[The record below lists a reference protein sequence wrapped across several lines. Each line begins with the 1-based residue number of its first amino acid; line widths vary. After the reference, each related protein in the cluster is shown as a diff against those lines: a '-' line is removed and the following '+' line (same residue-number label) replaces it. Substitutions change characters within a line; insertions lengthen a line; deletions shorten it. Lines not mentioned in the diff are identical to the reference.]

1 DLVSHIDRVRQQFRA
16 AKQARHMATE
26 QKDTITIQ
34 LDWSENYKLKQ
45 ARQEKVSEC
54 NCILLIVLRDSFLLA
69 SYYYEQHIS
78 ILSGYVWKKD
88 DCFSFVSISDDTNH
102 RSEAAVQHLLDLFKS
117 DVNTNMTN

>member
-1 DLVSHIDRVRQQFRA
+1 
-16 AKQARHMATE
+16 MATE

-45 ARQEKVSEC
+45 ARQEK
-54 NCILLIVLRDSFLLA
+54 A

-88 DCFSFVSISDDTNH
+88 DCFNFVSVSDNINH
-102 RSEAAVQHLLDLFKS
+102 MFEAAVQHLLDLFKS